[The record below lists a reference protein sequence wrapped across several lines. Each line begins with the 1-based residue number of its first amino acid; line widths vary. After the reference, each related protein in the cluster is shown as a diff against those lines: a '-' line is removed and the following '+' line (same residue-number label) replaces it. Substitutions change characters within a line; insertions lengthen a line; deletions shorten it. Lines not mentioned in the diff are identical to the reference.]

1 MSCIKSIYQN
11 YFIEYLKLFME
22 LYSHASYDYEERKN
36 LSEEKKNLGE
46 EKKNLGKEKK
56 NLGKEKKNLNRLR
69 RIP

>member
-36 LSEEKKNLGE
+36 LSEERKNLSE
-46 EKKNLGKEKK
+46 EKK

>member
-36 LSEEKKNLGE
+36 LSKEKKNLGE
-46 EKKNLGKEKK
+46 EKKNL
-56 NLGKEKKNLNRLR
+56 NRLR

>member
-1 MSCIKSIYQN
+1 MLCIKSIYQN

-36 LSEEKKNLGE
+36 LSEEKKNLG
-46 EKKNLGKEKK
+46 
-56 NLGKEKKNLNRLR
+56 KEKKNLNRLR

>member
-36 LSEEKKNLGE
+36 LSEEKKNLS
-46 EKKNLGKEKK
+46 KEKK
-56 NLGKEKKNLNRLR
+56 NLSRLR

>member
-22 LYSHASYDYEERKN
+22 LYSHASYDYEEKKN
-36 LSEEKKNLGE
+36 LSEAKKNLS
-46 EKKNLGKEKK
+46 
-56 NLGKEKKNLNRLR
+56 KEKKNLNRLR

>member
-22 LYSHASYDYEERKN
+22 LYSHASYDYEEKKN
-36 LSEEKKNLGE
+36 LSEEKKNLS
-46 EKKNLGKEKK
+46 
-56 NLGKEKKNLNRLR
+56 KEKKNLNRLR

>member
-22 LYSHASYDYEERKN
+22 VYSHASYDYEEKKN
-36 LSEEKKNLGE
+36 LSEEKKNLS
-46 EKKNLGKEKK
+46 KEKK
-56 NLGKEKKNLNRLR
+56 NLSRLR

>member
-22 LYSHASYDYEERKN
+22 LYSHASYDYEEKKN
-36 LSEEKKNLGE
+36 LSEEKKNLS
-46 EKKNLGKEKK
+46 KEKK
-56 NLGKEKKNLNRLR
+56 NLSKEKKNLSRLR

>member
-36 LSEEKKNLGE
+36 LSEEKKNLG
-46 EKKNLGKEKK
+46 
-56 NLGKEKKNLNRLR
+56 KEKKNLNHPR

>member
-36 LSEEKKNLGE
+36 LSEEKKNLSE
-46 EKKNLGKEKK
+46 EKK

>member
-22 LYSHASYDYEERKN
+22 LYSHASYDYEEKKN
-36 LSEEKKNLGE
+36 LS
-46 EKKNLGKEKK
+46 KEKK

>member
-22 LYSHASYDYEERKN
+22 LYSQASYDY
-36 LSEEKKNLGE
+36 E
-46 EKKNLGKEKK
+46 EKKNLGKK
-56 NLGKEKKNLNRLR
+56 KKNLNRLR

>member
-1 MSCIKSIYQN
+1 MSCIKSIYQI

-36 LSEEKKNLGE
+36 LSEEKKNLG
-46 EKKNLGKEKK
+46 
-56 NLGKEKKNLNRLR
+56 KEKKNLNRLR

>member
-22 LYSHASYDYEERKN
+22 LYSQASYDYEERKN
-36 LSEEKKNLGE
+36 LS
-46 EKKNLGKEKK
+46 KEKK
-56 NLGKEKKNLNRLR
+56 NLGKEKKNLNRPR

>member
-22 LYSHASYDYEERKN
+22 LYSQASYDYEERKN
-36 LSEEKKNLGE
+36 LSKEKKNLGE
-46 EKKNLGKEKK
+46 EKKNL
-56 NLGKEKKNLNRLR
+56 NRLR

>member
-11 YFIEYLKLFME
+11 DFIEYLKLFME

-36 LSEEKKNLGE
+36 LSEEKKNLG
-46 EKKNLGKEKK
+46 
-56 NLGKEKKNLNRLR
+56 KEKKNLNRLR

>member
-22 LYSHASYDYEERKN
+22 LYSHASYDYEEKKN
-36 LSEEKKNLGE
+36 LSEA
-46 EKKNLGKEKK
+46 
-56 NLGKEKKNLNRLR
+56 KKNLNRLR

>member
-36 LSEEKKNLGE
+36 LS
-46 EKKNLGKEKK
+46 KEKK
-56 NLGKEKKNLNRLR
+56 NLGKEKKNLNHPR

>member
-22 LYSHASYDYEERKN
+22 LYSQASYDYEERKN
-36 LSEEKKNLGE
+36 LS
-46 EKKNLGKEKK
+46 KEKK

-69 RIP
+69 RTP

>member
-11 YFIEYLKLFME
+11 YFIEYLKLFMK
-22 LYSHASYDYEERKN
+22 LYSHASYDYEEKKN
-36 LSEEKKNLGE
+36 LSE
-46 EKKNLGKEKK
+46 EKK

>member
-22 LYSHASYDYEERKN
+22 LYSHASYDYEE
-36 LSEEKKNLGE
+36 
-46 EKKNLGKEKK
+46 KKNLGKEKK
-56 NLGKEKKNLNRLR
+56 DLGKEKKNLNRLR

>member
-11 YFIEYLKLFME
+11 YFIEYLKLFMG

-36 LSEEKKNLGE
+36 LS
-46 EKKNLGKEKK
+46 KEKK

>member
-36 LSEEKKNLGE
+36 LSEERKNLSE
-46 EKKNLGKEKK
+46 EKK

-69 RIP
+69 RTP

>member
-56 NLGKEKKNLNRLR
+56 NLNRLR

>member
-1 MSCIKSIYQN
+1 MSCIKSVYQN

-36 LSEEKKNLGE
+36 LSEEKKNLG
-46 EKKNLGKEKK
+46 
-56 NLGKEKKNLNRLR
+56 KEKKNLNRLR

>member
-36 LSEEKKNLGE
+36 LSEERKNLSE
-46 EKKNLGKEKK
+46 
-56 NLGKEKKNLNRLR
+56 EKKNLNRLR

>member
-36 LSEEKKNLGE
+36 LSEEKKNLG
-46 EKKNLGKEKK
+46 KEKK

>member
-11 YFIEYLKLFME
+11 YFIKYLKLFME

-36 LSEEKKNLGE
+36 LSEEKKNLG
-46 EKKNLGKEKK
+46 
-56 NLGKEKKNLNRLR
+56 KEKKNLNRLR

>member
-36 LSEEKKNLGE
+36 LSEEKKNLG
-46 EKKNLGKEKK
+46 
-56 NLGKEKKNLNRLR
+56 KEKKNLNRLR

>member
-22 LYSHASYDYEERKN
+22 LYSHASYDYEE
-36 LSEEKKNLGE
+36 
-46 EKKNLGKEKK
+46 KKNLGKEKK
-56 NLGKEKKNLNRLR
+56 NLSEEKKNLNRLR

>member
-1 MSCIKSIYQN
+1 MSCIKSIFQN

-22 LYSHASYDYEERKN
+22 LYSHASYDYEEKKN
-36 LSEEKKNLGE
+36 LS
-46 EKKNLGKEKK
+46 KEKK

>member
-22 LYSHASYDYEERKN
+22 LYSHASYDYEEKKN
-36 LSEEKKNLGE
+36 LSEA
-46 EKKNLGKEKK
+46 KK

>member
-36 LSEEKKNLGE
+36 LS
-46 EKKNLGKEKK
+46 KEKK

>member
-36 LSEEKKNLGE
+36 LSEEKKNLG
-46 EKKNLGKEKK
+46 
-56 NLGKEKKNLNRLR
+56 KEKKNLNRLR
-69 RIP
+69 RTP

>member
-36 LSEEKKNLGE
+36 LSEERKNLS
-46 EKKNLGKEKK
+46 
-56 NLGKEKKNLNRLR
+56 KEKKNLNRLR